1 MKFTTTDESEVMSE
15 LKEMIR
21 KGYYTGNGVLVKA
34 DEACIA
40 SLKDLITGAGA
51 YPDAGFRIIGTI
63 YEESQMY
70 FEGDKSLDDT
80 VKIIQDRVSTYL
92 AERE

>member
-1 MKFTTTDESEVMSE
+1 MKIDETT
-15 LKEMIR
+15 
-21 KGYYTGNGVLVKA
+21 
-34 DEACIA
+34 IA
-40 SLKDLITGAGA
+40 SLKDLINGAGA
-51 YPDAGFRIIGTI
+51 YPDAVEKIIDMI

-92 AERE
+92 SERE